1 MTMHLRPS
9 KLTRMQPE
17 ESEIQ
22 DKRSAVGSA
31 DHGVCAALHRVS
43 AGQLDHLT
51 YATELAMTVSPPTH
65 VRPWRGEGREK
76 CCSSSG
82 GW

>member
-1 MTMHLRPS
+1 MTWIPAPPNSLVCSH
-9 KLTRMQPE
+9 K
-17 ESEIQ
+17 IAKFQ

-51 YATELAMTVSPPTH
+51 YAAELVRTVSPH
-65 VRPWRGEGREK
+65 AQ
-76 CCSSSG
+76 
-82 GW
+82 